1 MKKIFFIFIL
11 ASMAWAKILIVSSV
25 APVSF
30 LAQKIGGENVE
41 LHTLISAD
49 AHNYEPKPSDMKIIA
64 KADVFLAI
72 GVEFERVWLE
82 KFKANAKNLLI
93 TKLDENITK
102 IKQEHS
108 HDHDHDHEN
117 DHESDH
123 ESELDTHIWLD
134 PLNAKIIAQNIA
146 NTLIKI
152 NAQNQKIYEQNLNAL
167 LNELDEL
174 DNYAKTELAG
184 LKKRAFIVYH
194 PAWGYFAKRYDLEQI
209 SIEKNAKEPKINE
222 LASIIK
228 DAKKHGV
235 SVIFTNPGYL
245 GHSPQVIASQIGAKI
260 IQIDP
265 LSNDYF
271 NALKHAIKAFKDA
284 NSN

>member
-1 MKKIFFIFIL
+1 MKKIFFIFVL

-108 HDHDHDHEN
+108 HDHDHEN
-117 DHESDH
+117 
-123 ESELDTHIWLD
+123 ELDTHIWLD

-167 LNELDEL
+167 LRELDEL

>member
-1 MKKIFFIFIL
+1 MKKIFFIFVL

-108 HDHDHDHEN
+108 HDHDHDHE
-117 DHESDH
+117 
-123 ESELDTHIWLD
+123 LDTHIWLD

-167 LNELDEL
+167 LRELDEL

>member
-1 MKKIFFIFIL
+1 MKKIFFIFVL

-25 APVSF
+25 GPVSF

-108 HDHDHDHEN
+108 HDHDHEN
-117 DHESDH
+117 
-123 ESELDTHIWLD
+123 ELDTHIWLD

>member
-1 MKKIFFIFIL
+1 MKKIFFIFVL

-108 HDHDHDHEN
+108 HDH
-117 DHESDH
+117 DH

>member
-1 MKKIFFIFIL
+1 MKKIFFIFVL
-11 ASMAWAKILIVSSV
+11 ASMAWAKILIISSV

-108 HDHDHDHEN
+108 HDHDHDHE
-117 DHESDH
+117 
-123 ESELDTHIWLD
+123 SELDTHIWLD

-152 NAQNQKIYEQNLNAL
+152 NAQNQKTYEQNLNVL

>member
-108 HDHDHDHEN
+108 HDHDHDHE
-117 DHESDH
+117 
-123 ESELDTHIWLD
+123 SELDTHIWLD

-152 NAQNQKIYEQNLNAL
+152 NAQNQKSYEQNLNAL
-167 LNELDEL
+167 LRELDEL
-174 DNYAKTELAG
+174 NEHAKAELAG

-235 SVIFTNPGYL
+235 SVIFTNPEYL

>member
-1 MKKIFFIFIL
+1 
-11 ASMAWAKILIVSSV
+11 MAWAKILIVSSV

-108 HDHDHDHEN
+108 HNHENDHDHDH
-117 DHESDH
+117 DH

>member
-1 MKKIFFIFIL
+1 MKKIFFIFVL

-25 APVSF
+25 GPVSF

-72 GVEFERVWLE
+72 GVEFECVWLE

-108 HDHDHDHEN
+108 HDHDH
-117 DHESDH
+117 DH

>member
-1 MKKIFFIFIL
+1 
-11 ASMAWAKILIVSSV
+11 MAWAKILIVSSV

-108 HDHDHDHEN
+108 HDHENDHEN
-117 DHESDH
+117 DHDH
-123 ESELDTHIWLD
+123 ELDTHIWLD

>member
-1 MKKIFFIFIL
+1 MKKIFFIFVL

-108 HDHDHDHEN
+108 HDHEN
-117 DHESDH
+117 DHEN
-123 ESELDTHIWLD
+123 ELDTHIWLD

-152 NAQNQKIYEQNLNAL
+152 NAQNQKTYEQNLNAL

-174 DNYAKTELAG
+174 DNYAKTELTG

>member
-1 MKKIFFIFIL
+1 MKKIFFIFVL
-11 ASMAWAKILIVSSV
+11 ASMAWAKILIISSV

-108 HDHDHDHEN
+108 HNHEN
-117 DHESDH
+117 DHDH
-123 ESELDTHIWLD
+123 ELDTHIWLD

-265 LSNDYF
+265 LSNYYF

>member
-1 MKKIFFIFIL
+1 MKKIFFIFVL

-25 APVSF
+25 GPVSF

-108 HDHDHDHEN
+108 HDHDH
-117 DHESDH
+117 

-167 LNELDEL
+167 LRELDEL

>member
-108 HDHDHDHEN
+108 HDH
-117 DHESDH
+117 

-167 LNELDEL
+167 LRELDEL